1 MIIFINGDKT
11 KLNKNISLEKFLQ
24 KNFSNLSSS
33 YAVALNN
40 EFVPRSSYQDII
52 INDGDKIEVVS
63 AQPGG

>member
-1 MIIFINGDKT
+1 MIILINGDKT
-11 KLNKNISLEKFLQ
+11 KLNKNTTLEKFLK

>member
-1 MIIFINGDKT
+1 MIILINGDKT
-11 KLNKNISLEKFLQ
+11 KLNKNTSLEKFLK

-52 INDGDKIEVVS
+52 INDGDKIEVVT

>member
-11 KLNKNISLEKFLQ
+11 KLNKNTTLEKFLK

>member
-11 KLNKNISLEKFLQ
+11 KLNKNTSLEKFLK

-52 INDGDKIEVVS
+52 INDGDKIEVVT

>member
-11 KLNKNISLEKFLQ
+11 KLNKNTTLEKFLK

-40 EFVPRSSYQDII
+40 EFIPRSSYQDII

>member
-11 KLNKNISLEKFLQ
+11 KLNKTTSLEKFLK
-24 KNFSNLSSS
+24 KNFSNLSSY

>member
-11 KLNKNISLEKFLQ
+11 KLNKNTSLEKFLK

-63 AQPGG
+63 AKPGG

>member
-11 KLNKNISLEKFLQ
+11 KLNKNTNLEKFLK

>member
-1 MIIFINGDKT
+1 MIILINGDKT
-11 KLNKNISLEKFLQ
+11 KLNKNTSLEKFLK

>member
-11 KLNKNISLEKFLQ
+11 KLNKNTSLEKFLK

>member
-1 MIIFINGDKT
+1 MIIFINGNKT
-11 KLNKNISLEKFLQ
+11 KLNKNTSLEKFLK

-40 EFVPRSSYQDII
+40 EFIPRSSYQDII

>member
-1 MIIFINGDKT
+1 MIIFINGDKA
-11 KLNKNISLEKFLQ
+11 KLNKNTTLEKFLK

-52 INDGDKIEVVS
+52 INDGDKIEVVT

>member
-11 KLNKNISLEKFLQ
+11 KLNKNTSLEKFLK
-24 KNFSNLSSS
+24 KNFSNLSLS

-52 INDGDKIEVVS
+52 INDGDKIEVVT

>member
-11 KLNKNISLEKFLQ
+11 KLNKTTSLEKFLK

-33 YAVALNN
+33 YAVAFNN

>member
-11 KLNKNISLEKFLQ
+11 KLNKDTSLEKFLK

-40 EFVPRSSYQDII
+40 EFIPRSSYQDII

>member
-11 KLNKNISLEKFLQ
+11 KLNKNTSLEKFLK

-40 EFVPRSSYQDII
+40 EFIPRSSYQDII

>member
-11 KLNKNISLEKFLQ
+11 KLNKNTSLEKFLK

-40 EFVPRSSYQDII
+40 EFIPRSSYQDII
-52 INDGDKIEVVS
+52 INDGDKIEVVT

>member
-11 KLNKNISLEKFLQ
+11 KLNKNISLEKFLE